1 MANQEEIWSKLGE
14 EKIIDNE
21 EIKKAITKYSNLYV
35 DSYKR
40 KENFVGTT
48 PVGTAYYSKMVTED
62 GLNLYKRSYGVP
74 NGYEGISIV
83 TNQELTS
90 NIEGN
95 EVFDNTN
102 IFDNDNPNLNCLKII
117 DRTGTLGTGKKGFF
131 EIDGFTFMA
140 SEKGFEEL
148 GNKYKS
154 NALEIKR
161 MVKIC
166 LELLGID
173 SEKYISEFES
183 KVEKKIEKE
192 KSATSKD
199 MVTEELEKEEKIVEE
214 PVIKVI
220 AEEDIQTDIEEEG
233 QEIKTDEPSK
243 GKKIEETQEEQPQN
257 LVEEIAEKE
266 EENHLSKPVE
276 ELQADK
282 EEEDI
287 EIEKKVEES
296 ISTEIEENNQNITP
310 NEQIEEVHNVEKE
323 IIRRQ
328 LDKEEP
334 LKTHQGLSEKEA
346 SKILREFNAH
356 TNVPMATPVKKKW
369 REIIAIKIKELAQK
383 GKETIE
389 NWFNRWDLN
398 K

>member
-14 EKIIDNE
+14 EKIINDE

-35 DSYKR
+35 DSYKK
-40 KENFVGTT
+40 KENLVGTT
-48 PVGTAYYSKMVTED
+48 PIGTAYYSKTVTED
-62 GLNLYKRSYGVP
+62 GLNWYKRSYGVS

-117 DRTGTLGTGKKGFF
+117 DRTGTLGTGKKAFF
-131 EIDGFTFMA
+131 KIDGFTFMA

-154 NALEIKR
+154 NALEIKNK
-161 MVKIC
+161 VKIC

-183 KVEKKIEKE
+183 KVEKKIEEE

-199 MVTEELEKEEKIVEE
+199 MATEELENEEKIVEE
-214 PVIKVI
+214 PVIKAI
-220 AEEDIQTDIEEEG
+220 TEEDIQTDIEEEG
-233 QEIKTDEPSK
+233 QEIKKDELGK
-243 GKKIEETQEEQPQN
+243 GKKIEETQETQEEQPQN
-257 LVEEIAEKE
+257 LVEEIVEKE
-266 EENHLSKPVE
+266 DENPLSKPVE

-282 EEEDI
+282 EKEDI
-287 EIEKKVEES
+287 EIEKKAEES
-296 ISTEIEENNQNITP
+296 ISTEIEENNQNIAP
-310 NEQIEEVHNVEKE
+310 NKQIEEVHNAEKE
-323 IIRRQ
+323 IIRGQ
-328 LDKEEP
+328 INKEEP
-334 LKTHQGLSEKEA
+334 LKMYQGLSEKEA
-346 SKILREFNAH
+346 SKILREFNAY

-389 NWFNRWDLN
+389 NWLNR
-398 K
+398 